1 MSKLSVVI
9 LAAGQGKRMYSDL
22 PKVLHPLAGQP
33 MLARVIATART
44 LSPMVLS
51 VVYGHGGAKV
61 RAHFAQAADLAWVEQ
76 TEQLGTGHALKM
88 ALPVLPASGRT
99 LVLYGDVPLITAD
112 TLQTLLATPADSVAL
127 LTDQLAQPT
136 GYGRVVRDAAGQVCR
151 IVEEKDANAAEKALT
166 EINTGIL
173 VLPTAKLAGWLGALT
188 NQNAQGEYYLTDLIA
203 LAVAEAVPVHGLPV
217 PASWQAVGVNDK
229 RQLAALE
236 RVFQRIQAEQL
247 LLAGVTLAD
256 PERIDIR
263 GELACGRDVILDVG
277 CIFEGT
283 VSLGN
288 GVQIGAYCVL
298 KNVSVAAGTQ
308 IAPFSHLEGAQVGEG
323 AKIGPFARLRP
334 GAQLAAHTHI
344 GNFVEIK
351 NSTLGEG
358 SKVNHLS
365 YVGDADIGAQV
376 NVGAGTI
383 TCNYDGVN
391 KSRTTLE
398 TGAFIGSGTMLV
410 APVTVE
416 AGATIGAGSV
426 ISKTAPAGQLT
437 LSRAKQ
443 ISLAAW
449 QRPTKKSTT

>member
-1 MSKLSVVI
+1 M
-9 LAAGQGKRMYSDL
+9 
-22 PKVLHPLAGQP
+22 
-33 MLARVIATART
+33 
-44 LSPMVLS
+44 
-51 VVYGHGGAKV
+51 
-61 RAHFAQAADLAWVEQ
+61 
-76 TEQLGTGHALKM
+76 
-88 ALPVLPASGRT
+88 
-99 LVLYGDVPLITAD
+99 
-112 TLQTLLATPADSVAL
+112 
-127 LTDQLAQPT
+127 
-136 GYGRVVRDAAGQVCR
+136 
-151 IVEEKDANAAEKALT
+151 
-166 EINTGIL
+166 
-173 VLPTAKLAGWLGALT
+173 
-188 NQNAQGEYYLTDLIA
+188 
-203 LAVAEAVPVHGLPV
+203 

-263 GELACGRDVILDVG
+263 GKLACGRDVILDVG

-449 QRPTKKSTT
+449 QRPTKKSTA